1 MSVPFLDLALQ
12 YQGLKDDIRPALE
25 QVLGSCAFANGPAV
39 RDFEQ
44 SFGEYLGAH
53 HVVCVNSGTSALHL
67 ALLAA
72 GVGPGDEVIVPAM
85 TFVATAWAVSYCGAR
100 PRFVDVTEG
109 DYTMDP
115 SLVEAAISERTKAVL
130 PVHLYGLPADL
141 DALGRICESRG
152 VPLVEDAAQAHG
164 ARYKGRHAGTFGFA
178 GCFSFYAG
186 KNLGAYGEGGAIA
199 TDDAEAAERMRALRD
214 HAQRKKYHHDELGFN
229 YRMDSFQGAVLSV
242 KLRHLNE
249 WTHSRQALAS
259 RYLKGLADTDLV
271 LPTVPAGREHVWHLF
286 VVLHPERDRLKQ
298 ALETAGIGC
307 GLHYPVAVP
316 FVRAYAQ
323 LGHRP
328 GEFPVAERIA
338 RECLS
343 LPIFPEMTEEQ
354 QDCAMAGL
362 RQGLAEAS

>member
-1 MSVPFLDLALQ
+1 MSVPFLDLKAQSAAIADDVRNALSEVIQ
-12 YQGLKDDIRPALE
+12 
-25 QVLGSCAFANGPAV
+25 SCSFANGPAV
-39 RDFEQ
+39 KDFEQ

-100 PRFVDVTEG
+100 PKFVDVAEG
-109 DYTMDP
+109 DYTMNP
-115 SLVEAAISERTKAVL
+115 ELVETAITERTKAVL
-130 PVHLYGLPADL
+130 PVHLYGLPANL
-141 DALGRICESRG
+141 DALGQICDRRG
-152 VPLVEDAAQAHG
+152 VQLVEDAAQAHG
-164 ARYKGRHAGTFGFA
+164 ARYKGRHVGTFGFA
-178 GCFSFYAG
+178 GCFSFYPG
-186 KNLGAYGEGGAIA
+186 KNLGAYGEGGAVV
-199 TDDAEAAERMRALRD
+199 TDEDDAAERMRALRD
-214 HAQRKKYHHDELGFN
+214 HAQRTKYHHDELGFN

-242 KLRHLNE
+242 KLLHLDA
-249 WTHSRQALAS
+249 WTRSRQEIAT
-259 RYLKGLADTDLV
+259 RYIERLADSGLI

-298 ALETAGIGC
+298 ALEAAGIGC

-316 FVRAYAQ
+316 FVRAYEQ

-338 RECLS
+338 KECLS
-343 LPIFPEMTEEQ
+343 LPIFPEMRREQ
-354 QDCAMAGL
+354 QEHVIREMWKAL
-362 RQGLAEAS
+362 

>member
-1 MSVPFLDLALQ
+1 LSVPFLDLKAQSVQLADDVRSALDEVIQ
-12 YQGLKDDIRPALE
+12 
-25 QVLGSCAFANGPAV
+25 SCAFANGPPV

-44 SFGEYLGAH
+44 SFGEYLGTH

-85 TFVATAWAVSYCGAR
+85 TFVATAWSVSYCGAR
-100 PRFVDVTEG
+100 PRFVDVSED

-141 DALGRICESRG
+141 DALGRICEAHG
-152 VPLVEDAAQAHG
+152 LHLIEDAAQAHG
-164 ARYKGRHAGTFGFA
+164 ARYRERHAGTFGFA
-178 GCFSFYAG
+178 GCFSFYPG
-186 KNLGAYGEGGAIA
+186 KNLGAYGEGGAVV
-199 TDDAEAAERMRALRD
+199 TDDDQVAERIRALRD

-259 RYLKGLADTDLV
+259 RYLKGLADTNLV
-271 LPTVPAGREHVWHLF
+271 LPTVPSGREHVWHLF

-298 ALETAGIGC
+298 ALEAAGIGC

-316 FVRAYAQ
+316 FVRAYEE

-328 GEFPVAERIA
+328 GEFPVAERVA
-338 RECLS
+338 RECLT
-343 LPIFPEMTEEQ
+343 LPIFPEMTEAQ